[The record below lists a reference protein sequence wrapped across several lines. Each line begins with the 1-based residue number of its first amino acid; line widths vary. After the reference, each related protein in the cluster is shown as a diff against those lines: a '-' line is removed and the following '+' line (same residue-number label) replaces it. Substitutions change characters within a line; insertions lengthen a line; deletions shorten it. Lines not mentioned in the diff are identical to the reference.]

1 MIKIKKFN
9 SRNRFLNF
17 LLSIVNFIISLLVG
31 IINFFLYISNGFANL
46 FIKKYKYKY
55 EYLYIIVISIISIF
69 FSIISMCGFKNATK
83 ISWISN
89 SPFII
94 HVILLI
100 ISVSILLT
108 SIILLFNK
116 NDKDK
121 NSFWITRITSYVIT
135 SILLCY
141 LLDITLFDFINRLDY
156 VTRPNENTSSLDT
169 IVYFIKTYR
178 VNFEDGIIMTLKL
191 SLLGTLFGL
200 LIAFVLVIFRMFK
213 ITPKDNIISASF
225 KKIASSFSKIYITII
240 RGTPMVV
247 QAFIFYYLFLMIFQK
262 TLSNTD
268 YQYFIHNIWTPYR
281 AGLFTV
287 TINTAAYLT
296 EVLRG
301 GINSVDKGQSEAA
314 KALGLNEV
322 QTMVRIVFPQAIKS
336 SLPSIGNEFIVN
348 IKDTSVLSLI
358 GILDLF
364 SVGKNDILGVF
375 TTKSLEAYL
384 IVAIYYLVLTYIT
397 SKILQ
402 YIEKKMEIPVKEI
415 TSSN

>member
-1 MIKIKKFN
+1 MIKIKKIN

-17 LLSIVNFIISLLVG
+17 LLSIVNSILSLLVG
-31 IINFFLYISNGFANL
+31 ILNFFLYISNGFANL
-46 FIKKYKYKY
+46 FVKKYKY
-55 EYLYIIVISIISIF
+55 ENLYIIVVSIISIF
-69 FSIISMCGFKNATK
+69 FSIISICGFKSGTK

-89 SPFII
+89 SPSAL
-94 HVILLI
+94 H
-100 ISVSILLT
+100 
-108 SIILLFNK
+108 IILLVISASILFANIIFLINK
-116 NDKDK
+116 KNKEN
-121 NSFWITRITSYVIT
+121 NSFLRTRIISYIIT
-135 SILLCY
+135 TILLCY

-156 VTRPNENTSSLDT
+156 VTRPNENTSTIDT
-169 IVYFIKTYR
+169 MIYFIKTYKI
-178 VNFEDGIIMTLKL
+178 NFEDGILMTLKL

-200 LIAFVLVIFRMFK
+200 LIAFVLVICRTFK
-213 ITPKDNIISASF
+213 VTPKDNIIFASF
-225 KKIASSFSKIYITII
+225 KRITCGFSKIYITVI

-262 TLSNTD
+262 NLSTTD
-268 YQYFIHNIWTPYR
+268 YQYFTNNIWTPYR

-287 TINTAAYLT
+287 TVNTAAYLT

-314 KALGLNEV
+314 KALGLNGV